1 MDINVTE
8 LKQKIDNGDDFVLID
23 VRETHEHEEFNIGGT
38 LVPLGTIMTA
48 LSDLEEHKDKE
59 VIVYC
64 RSGQR
69 SGMAK
74 QLLQQAGFS
83 KVRNT
88 TGGMLAWQEAFGK

>member
-8 LKQKIDNGDDFVLID
+8 LKERIDKGDDIVLID
-23 VRETHEHEEFNIGGT
+23 VRETYEHEEFNIGGT

-48 LSDLEEHKDKE
+48 LPDLEDHKEKE

-74 QLLQQAGFS
+74 QLLQQAGFAN
-83 KVRNT
+83 VRNT
-88 TGGMLAWQEAFGK
+88 IGGMMAWQKEIGS